1 MNDSSQSKKTVLDI
15 INFMSRKWDIS
26 KSRITLRLCRTT
38 ADIIKVDVQRL
49 EAFDKSSVVSIA
61 DLING

>member
-1 MNDSSQSKKTVLDI
+1 
-15 INFMSRKWDIS
+15 MSRKWNIS

-38 ADIIKVDVQRL
+38 ADIIKLDLSRL
-49 EAFDKSSVVSIA
+49 EAFDKTSVVSIQ